1 MFYAVQNGDVYDL
14 RFKYDPQLISL
25 VKNVPGRRYIPEGKY
40 WTIPT
45 PHLGFLIN
53 EIKGTPYEKAL
64 QIQSEE
70 SLNQNETL
78 DPTTEIPDVDISDID
93 IYVKEGSTLYAH
105 QLAFLKYA
113 KSKGKG
119 GFILADDMGCIA
131 GDAIVTVNVGG
142 GSRKMTL
149 SKLYDRFN
157 KLTPNARKET
167 HDFFVRCYKPD
178 LGIFALNKAVA
189 VNYSGIK
196 PVYRLTLSDGKTI
209 KATADHEIL
218 TDKGFVEL
226 QNLNVGDTVI
236 VNGIP
241 KCKKCG
247 STYKLI
253 TYPGAKFC
261 GYCMRCMYKLR
272 DGAKYKGDET
282 GKYIDKDG
290 YVVLKGKPYREH
302 PNYNNAGVLEHHYV
316 MSQKIGRGIAPNEV
330 VHHIDG
336 NKRNNDISNLQLMTA
351 EEHAKLHSQEKVKHL
366 WHDYYNRGNLIIM
379 TPKESKVVS
388 VEYVGEEDT
397 YDIIMAE
404 PYRNFIANGIVVH
417 NCGKTL
423 ETINYAYY
431 QRKKYGYKHC
441 LIIACVNA
449 AKYSWQDDIAKHTNG
464 QEQGYILGS
473 WVVSRGKNK
482 GQIRYNGSGED
493 KVNDLKLGKMY
504 GKEDGEDLPYFIITN
519 IESLGRTKVG
529 KKFTLEEELLKM
541 ADRGELAMVV
551 VDECHKNM
559 SPQSTQGKV
568 ILDMKKRDVNKK
580 IQWIPM
586 TGTPIKNKPTDVFTP
601 LKLVDGH
608 AFKSFYEWSHKF
620 CIYGGFGG
628 YEILGYRNIPLLKD
642 MLQGNMIRRV
652 KEEVLD
658 LPPKIRMIEYVE
670 NTAYQSKLYDE
681 ISEEIYEKRDEILG
695 SMNPLAHM
703 LRLRQVNGS
712 PELVDDSLLPLVNS
726 EEYLKYNAKLARLI
740 ELVDDIVER
749 GEKVI
754 IFSNWVEPLR
764 TAYKFLSKRH
774 KTCCYTGSMSEADRE
789 KHRRVFVNNPDY
801 PVMVGTIG
809 AMGVSITLTVAT
821 NVIFYDDCWTPSDK
835 EQAEDRCRRIGTT
848 KSINVYT
855 LVAKGTIDE
864 YVYKILEN
872 KRAIAKY
879 IVDGQLDLKKN
890 PELFEFLLGKKAIET
905 ANDV

>member
-1 MFYAVQNGDVYDL
+1 MTTRIFAKKLRFMMAVNGDSNVDIACLLGVTNSRVTNLRCAATHPKDIEMKLISEYYGVPLEFFTNESPIYHYVNQRLRIQKGSLTMFYAIQNGDVYDL

-25 VKNVPGRRYIPEGKY
+25 VKNVPGRRYVPEGKY

-78 DPTTEIPDVDISDID
+78 DPTTEIPDIDISDID
-93 IYVKEGSTLYAH
+93 IYVKEGSSLYAH

-113 KSKGKG
+113 KSKDRK
-119 GFILADDMGCIA
+119 GFILADSMG
-131 GDAIVTVNVGG
+131 
-142 GSRKMTL
+142 
-149 SKLYDRFN
+149 
-157 KLTPNARKET
+157 
-167 HDFFVRCYKPD
+167 
-178 LGIFALNKAVA
+178 LGKSA
-189 VNYSGIK
+189 
-196 PVYRLTLSDGKTI
+196 
-209 KATADHEIL
+209 E
-218 TDKGFVEL
+218 
-226 QNLNVGDTVI
+226 
-236 VNGIP
+236 
-241 KCKKCG
+241 
-247 STYKLI
+247 
-253 TYPGAKFC
+253 
-261 GYCMRCMYKLR
+261 
-272 DGAKYKGDET
+272 
-282 GKYIDKDG
+282 
-290 YVVLKGKPYREH
+290 
-302 PNYNNAGVLEHHYV
+302 V
-316 MSQKIGRGIAPNEV
+316 M
-330 VHHIDG
+330 
-336 NKRNNDISNLQLMTA
+336 
-351 EEHAKLHSQEKVKHL
+351 
-366 WHDYYNRGNLIIM
+366 
-379 TPKESKVVS
+379 
-388 VEYVGEEDT
+388 
-397 YDIIMAE
+397 
-404 PYRNFIANGIVVH
+404 
-417 NCGKTL
+417 
-423 ETINYAYY
+423 NYALYL
-431 QRKKYGYKHC
+431 RKKYGYKHC
-441 LIIACVNA
+441 LIVACVNA

-473 WVVSRGKNK
+473 WIVSRGKNK

-493 KVNDLKLGKMY
+493 KVNDLKIGKMY

-519 IESLGRTKVG
+519 IESIGRTKLG
-529 KKFTLEEELLKM
+529 KRFTLEEELLKM
-541 ADRGELAMVV
+541 AERGELSLVV

-670 NTAYQSKLYDE
+670 NTAYQNKLYDE

-712 PELVDDSLLPLVNS
+712 PELVDDSLLPLVNT

-801 PVMVGTIG
+801 PVMIGTIG

-835 EQAEDRCRRIGTT
+835 EQAEDRSYRIGTT
-848 KSINVYT
+848 RSINVYT
-855 LVAKGTIDE
+855 LIAKGTIDE

-890 PELFEFLLGKKAIET
+890 PELFEFLLGKKAIEN
-905 ANDV
+905 AN

>member
-113 KSKGKG
+113 KSRDRR
-119 GFILADDMGCIA
+119 GFINSDDMG
-131 GDAIVTVNVGG
+131 
-142 GSRKMTL
+142 L
-149 SKLYDRFN
+149 
-157 KLTPNARKET
+157 
-167 HDFFVRCYKPD
+167 
-178 LGIFALNKAVA
+178 
-189 VNYSGIK
+189 
-196 PVYRLTLSDGKTI
+196 GKTI
-209 KATADHEIL
+209 E
-218 TDKGFVEL
+218 
-226 QNLNVGDTVI
+226 TV
-236 VNGIP
+236 
-241 KCKKCG
+241 
-247 STYKLI
+247 
-253 TYPGAKFC
+253 
-261 GYCMRCMYKLR
+261 
-272 DGAKYKGDET
+272 
-282 GKYIDKDG
+282 
-290 YVVLKGKPYREH
+290 
-302 PNYNNAGVLEHHYV
+302 
-316 MSQKIGRGIAPNEV
+316 
-330 VHHIDG
+330 
-336 NKRNNDISNLQLMTA
+336 
-351 EEHAKLHSQEKVKHL
+351 
-366 WHDYYNRGNLIIM
+366 
-379 TPKESKVVS
+379 
-388 VEYVGEEDT
+388 
-397 YDIIMAE
+397 
-404 PYRNFIANGIVVH
+404 NFA
-417 NCGKTL
+417 L
-423 ETINYAYY
+423 Y

-473 WVVSRGKNK
+473 WIVSRGKNK

-608 AFKSFYEWSHKF
+608 AFRSFYEWSHKF

-670 NTAYQSKLYDE
+670 NTAYQGKLYDE